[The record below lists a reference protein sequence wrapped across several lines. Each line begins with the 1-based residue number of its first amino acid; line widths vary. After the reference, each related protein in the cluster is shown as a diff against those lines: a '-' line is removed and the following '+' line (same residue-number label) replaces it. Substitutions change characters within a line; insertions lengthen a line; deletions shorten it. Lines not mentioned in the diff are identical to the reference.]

1 MIISEEKKHLS
12 EFSLILGRLRSGL
25 QTVKG

>member
-12 EFSLILGRLRSGL
+12 EFSLILDRLRSGL